1 MVGLPVA
8 VFLHNRFSASLFS
21 PPRLLANHDRLV
33 AVVAA
38 RPRSTTPQRLS
49 FFAFCLY
56 LPNRCYPRTHPP
68 CLRAHLVGGC
78 ILITFMSSD
87 IPARFIALTPADSSD
102 HPSPPSNRL
111 SPPLSFFLLLHV
123 FPFSASKSKPFLF
136 PTKFPSF
143 PFLLLPDTFHLFF
156 FFDRDRFFSIL
167 RFSLLFFF
175 FLYLRFQP
183 TSVLFVLFDYYLCIC
198 GDIGGGWRGG

>member
-111 SPPLSFFLLLHV
+111 SPPSPFFSFSTYSPSPLRNRNLFSSQRNFLLFPSCFSQILFISFF
-123 FPFSASKSKPFLF
+123 FSIAIDFSPFFVSLSS
-136 PTKFPSF
+136 
-143 PFLLLPDTFHLFF
+143 FF
-156 FFDRDRFFSIL
+156 FFYTSDFSQPV
-167 RFSLLFFF
+167 FSSF
-175 FLYLRFQP
+175 
-183 TSVLFVLFDYYLCIC
+183 SSIIICVFVVI
-198 GDIGGGWRGG
+198 